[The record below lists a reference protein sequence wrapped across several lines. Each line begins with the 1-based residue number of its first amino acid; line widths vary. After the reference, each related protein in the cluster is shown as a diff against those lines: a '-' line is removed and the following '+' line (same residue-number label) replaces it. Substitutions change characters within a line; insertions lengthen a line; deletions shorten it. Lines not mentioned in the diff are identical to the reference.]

1 MYEISKQRLLQIAK
15 DSPKSKIKIKQWYP
29 DVFDFKKG
37 WYIMLSGESVYQL
50 YLNDSE
56 QSRCY
61 GTMNGGWGSS
71 FGYYSDWIQNRID
84 DSEVLDLLVKAGV
97 KYGVIESD
105 TNTTLWTYDEEND
118 SIKDGEGKVVYF
130 KGDWHIPVIQANGWE
145 GEGWYKHTWTWI
157 LSGSPDTEGY
167 IYLRNQEDN
176 EGYGFYDGQ
185 WRPRV
190 YTSRAE
196 TFSKCNIDDV
206 RRLMIMEAKRR
217 GYTRDN
223 FVCLDGNEYGYN
235 DIIDHWSFYTDVLYT
250 ETMGNGGMIAY
261 KHGRWAEIR

>member
-29 DVFDFKKG
+29 DVFDFKRG
-37 WYIMLSGESVYQL
+37 WYIMLSGEIVYQL
-50 YLNDSE
+50 YLNYSD

-71 FGYYSDWIQNRID
+71 FGYHSDWIQNRID
-84 DSEVLDLLVKAGV
+84 DSEVLDMLVKAGV
-97 KYGVIESD
+97 KYGAIESD
-105 TNTTLWTYDEEND
+105 TNTSLWTYDEEND

-130 KGDWHIPVIQANGWE
+130 KGDWHIPARQANGWE

-157 LSGSPDTEGY
+157 LYGSPDTEGY
-167 IYLRNQEDN
+167 IYLRNQEDT

-196 TFSKCNIDDV
+196 TVSKCNIDDV

-235 DIIDHWSFYTDVLYT
+235 YNIDHWSFYTDVLYT